1 MASHLRF
8 DPVSL
13 ATEPALWAAAGIVIG
28 LYMFFRGFG
37 LLRRKLLIESVPSS
51 TVRSAALGLVEV
63 SGTATGPYS
72 IISPLSK
79 TECYF
84 YSAVLPRHGDCQE
97 TLCVPFFL
105 DDGTGKLLID
115 PRDAET
121 DLQASFSEDVEWD
134 SAPDYIRHFLSRHGV
149 ASGQVEEYCIRAND
163 RLFVTGTLQDNPA
176 IDQMNENSA
185 RCSQAGGLRYLSPEA
200 ADLQRELAFPGLER
214 LPASA
219 RFSIQKQNELNVNPP
234 VLLMKGRSEDPFL
247 ISWSSRRCLL
257 RGLAFYSAICIW
269 GGPILTLSCLYIL
282 LTRLGYL

>member
-1 MASHLRF
+1 MPSHVRL

-13 ATEPALWAAAGIVIG
+13 ATEPALWAAAGMVIG
-28 LYMFFRGFG
+28 FYMFFRGFG
-37 LLRRKLLIESVPSS
+37 LLRRKLLIRNVPSS

-72 IISPLSK
+72 VISPLSA

-84 YSAVLPRHGDCQE
+84 YRATLPRRRDCQE

-115 PRDAET
+115 PCGAET
-121 DLQASFSEDVEWD
+121 DLQPTFSEDVEWD
-134 SAPDYIRHFLSRHGV
+134 SAPDSIRHFLSRHGV
-149 ASGQVEEYCIRAND
+149 KSGRVEEYCIRAND

-176 IDQMNENSA
+176 LERMNENSV
-185 RCSQAGGLRYLSPEA
+185 RCSQARGLAYLSPEA
-200 ADLQRELAFPGLER
+200 ADLQRELAFPGLGK
-214 LPASA
+214 LPASP
-219 RFSIQKQNELNVNPP
+219 RFPIQKQSQLNLNPP
-234 VLLMKGRSEDPFL
+234 VLLMKGRAEDPFV
-247 ISWSSRRCLL
+247 ISWSSRQCVL

-269 GGPILTLSCLYIL
+269 GGAILTLSCLYIL

>member
-1 MASHLRF
+1 MPSHVRF

-37 LLRRKLLIESVPSS
+37 LLRRKLLIEGVPSS

-72 IISPLSK
+72 VISPLSK

-84 YSAVLPRHGDCQE
+84 YRAILPRHDDCQE

-115 PRDAET
+115 PRGAET

-149 ASGQVEEYCIRAND
+149 TSGQVEEYCIRAND

-176 IDQMNENSA
+176 IDQMNENGRS
-185 RCSQAGGLRYLSPEA
+185 SQAGGLRYLSPEA
-200 ADLQRELAFPGLER
+200 ADLQRELAFPGLEK

-219 RFSIQKQNELNVNPP
+219 RFSIQKQNEFNVNPP
-234 VLLMKGRSEDPFL
+234 VLLMKGRSEDLFL
-247 ISWSSRRCLL
+247 ISWSSRRRML

-282 LTRLGYL
+282 LTRSGYL

>member
-1 MASHLRF
+1 
-8 DPVSL
+8 
-13 ATEPALWAAAGIVIG
+13 
-28 LYMFFRGFG
+28 MFFRGFG
-37 LLRRKLLIESVPSS
+37 LLRRKLLIQSVPSS

-72 IISPLSK
+72 VISPLSK

-84 YSAVLPRHGDCQE
+84 YRAILPRHGDCQE

-115 PRDAET
+115 PRGAET
-121 DLQASFSEDVEWD
+121 DLQPSFSEDVEWD

-149 ASGQVEEYCIRAND
+149 TSGQVEEYCIRAND

-176 IDQMNENSA
+176 IDQINENSG

-200 ADLQRELAFPGLER
+200 ADLQRELAFPGLEK

-219 RFSIQKQNELNVNPP
+219 KFSIQKQNELNVNPP
-234 VLLMKGRSEDPFL
+234 VLLMKGRSEDLFL
-247 ISWSSRRCLL
+247 ISWSSRRCML

-269 GGPILTLSCLYIL
+269 GGPILTLSCLYNL

>member
-1 MASHLRF
+1 MPSHLRF

-37 LLRRKLLIESVPSS
+37 LLRRKLLIESIPSS

-72 IISPLSK
+72 VISPLSK

-84 YSAVLPRHGDCQE
+84 YRAVLPRHGDCQE

-115 PRDAET
+115 PRGAET

-185 RCSQAGGLRYLSPEA
+185 SQAGGLRYLSPEA
-200 ADLQRELAFPGLER
+200 ADLQRELAFPGLEK

-247 ISWSSRRCLL
+247 ISWSSRRCML
-257 RGLAFYSAICIW
+257 RGLAFYSAIGIW

>member
-1 MASHLRF
+1 MPSHVRF
-8 DPVSL
+8 DPASL

-28 LYMFFRGFG
+28 LYVFFRGFG
-37 LLRRKLLIESVPSS
+37 LLRRKLLIQSVPSS
-51 TVRSAALGLVEV
+51 TVRGAALGLVEV

-72 IISPLSK
+72 IISPLSR

-84 YSAVLPRHGDCQE
+84 YCAILPRHGDCQE

-105 DDGTGKLLID
+105 DDGTGELLID
-115 PRDAET
+115 PRGAET
-121 DLQASFSEDVEWD
+121 DLQPSFSEDIEWD

-149 ASGQVEEYCIRAND
+149 TSGQVEEYCIRAND

-176 IDQMNENSA
+176 VDQTNENSG
-185 RCSQAGGLRYLSPEA
+185 RCSPAGGLRYLSPEA
-200 ADLQRELAFPGLER
+200 ADLQRELAFPGLEK

-219 RFSIQKQNELNVNPP
+219 KFSIQKQSELNVNPP
-234 VLLMKGRSEDPFL
+234 VLLMKGRSEDLFL
-247 ISWSSRRCLL
+247 ISWSSRRCML

>member
-1 MASHLRF
+1 MPSHVRF

-13 ATEPALWAAAGIVIG
+13 ATEPALWAAAGIVVG

-37 LLRRKLLIESVPSS
+37 LLRRKLLIQSVPSS
-51 TVRSAALGLVEV
+51 TVRSAALGLVEL

-72 IISPLSK
+72 VISPLSK

-84 YSAVLPRHGDCQE
+84 YRAILPRHGDCQE

-115 PRDAET
+115 PRGAET
-121 DLQASFSEDVEWD
+121 DFEPSFSEDVEWD
-134 SAPDYIRHFLSRHGV
+134 SAP
-149 ASGQVEEYCIRAND
+149 CIRAND

-176 IDQMNENSA
+176 IDQMNENSG

-200 ADLQRELAFPGLER
+200 ADLQRELAFPGLEK

-234 VLLMKGRSEDPFL
+234 VLLMKGRSEDLFL
-247 ISWSSRRCLL
+247 ISWSSRRCML